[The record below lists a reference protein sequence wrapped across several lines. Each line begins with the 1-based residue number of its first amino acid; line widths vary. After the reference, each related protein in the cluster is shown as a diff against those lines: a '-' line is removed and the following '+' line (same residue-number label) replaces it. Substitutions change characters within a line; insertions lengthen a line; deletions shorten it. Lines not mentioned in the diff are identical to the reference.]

1 MIKQTALLSQ
11 VMIES
16 LQKAEEARFEFL
28 TPELFFYFGVL
39 QQKIVT
45 DIWERNSIDCKK
57 FRRELKRH
65 IDTLER
71 VPKDIDYKVMPSV
84 RFAQMTASA
93 HALADKLNK
102 NEIGLFEAIMATI
115 YIPEPNVIKRILDKI
130 ANIDTEKLADAMFEP
145 LFKEEA
151 INEKL
156 FEIYSNTINNDRKA
170 KRRRRRGKSND
181 DSETEPE
188 TDGNSAGGK
197 TDVSAQKIIAG
208 SLEDII
214 SQIISHAGGN
224 NVGIEIGVT
233 RIPIGISG
241 QMMMPG
247 GQQQPDGD
255 NGEQQEPQE
264 PWMQLVTKING
275 TYKDHYPVIG
285 REEELARTIH
295 ILCKKERH
303 NVLYIGEPGVGKT
316 AMIYGLLKAFDDI
329 EPYAPEHLRKA
340 EVYQLDLTELLA
352 GANYRGELENRIK
365 AIMEGASKRESVI
378 IYIDD
383 IHHLV
388 GLGAGNNDN
397 NDASSMMLPYMDMPN
412 VRFIGTTTYKAF
424 NQQILGHKA
433 LTRRFQTVDI
443 KEPSVDQTVEILENL
458 LPLYEKFHGV
468 KYRNRKDTARYAV
481 EMSNKYI
488 TNRYQPEKSI
498 DLLDESGAYRQAHPL
513 MDGGEQRAAKQWV
526 DKKVIGEMIQKIC
539 NLSNIP
545 DRDDEDE
552 TKRLAKL
559 ADNIKAKI
567 FGQDEAVK
575 QISDAILMSKAGLLD
590 MQKPIASFL
599 FVGQTGVGKT
609 EIAKVLAK
617 ELNVELVRFDMSEYT
632 EKHTVA
638 KLIGSPAGYVGYD
651 DGGLL
656 TDAIRKSPNCVLL
669 LDEIE
674 KAHSD
679 IYNILLQI
687 MDYASLTDNKGQKS
701 DFRHVILVMTS
712 NAGAQYAHQA
722 TVGFNGATAGS
733 AMLTAVK
740 KTFKPEFINRLS
752 ATVLFND
759 INEQM
764 ASLILKKKLGE
775 LADRLKNKNI
785 TLSLSDATFKQLL
798 EKGFSPQYGARE
810 IDRVLNSSLTPLL
823 MREILF
829 GKLKKGGEAKIDFD
843 GEEMTI
849 KKG

>member
-1 MIKQTALLSQ
+1 
-11 VMIES
+11 
-16 LQKAEEARFEFL
+16 
-28 TPELFFYFGVL
+28 
-39 QQKIVT
+39 
-45 DIWERNSIDCKK
+45 
-57 FRRELKRH
+57 
-65 IDTLER
+65 R

-93 HALADKLNK
+93 HALAMKLNK
-102 NEIGLFEAIMATI
+102 SEIGLFEAIMATI
-115 YIPEPNVIKRILDKI
+115 YIPEPNIIKNILEKVSEI
-130 ANIDTEKLADAMFEP
+130 EPEKLADAMFETI
-145 LFKEEA
+145 FREEA
-151 INEKL
+151 INDKI
-156 FEIYSNTINNDRKA
+156 FELYSNSIKNEQRAKA
-170 KRRRRRGKSND
+170 KKKKQAAGKI
-181 DSETEPE
+181 
-188 TDGNSAGGK
+188 
-197 TDVSAQKIIAG
+197 VAG
-208 SLEDII
+208 SLEDLI
-214 SQIISHAGGN
+214 SQIIEHADDG
-224 NVGIEIGVT
+224 VGIEIGVT
-233 RIPIGISG
+233 RIPIDGNGRVMFNPTQG
-241 QMMMPG
+241 QPQNEDG
-247 GQQQPDGD
+247 NGQQQ
-255 NGEQQEPQE
+255 EQQE

-275 TYKDHYPVIG
+275 AYENRNPLVG
-285 REEELARTIH
+285 REEEIKRSIH

-329 EPYAPEHLRKA
+329 EPYAPEHLREA
-340 EVYQLDLTELLA
+340 EVYQLDLTELMA
-352 GANYRGELENRIK
+352 GANYRGDLENRIK
-365 AIMEGASKRESVI
+365 AIMEGASKHKSVI
-378 IYIDD
+378 FYIDD

-388 GLGAGNNDN
+388 GLGTGAGGD
-397 NDASSMMLPYMDMPN
+397 NDAASMLLQYMDMPN
-412 VRFIGTTTYKAF
+412 MRFIGTTGYKEF
-424 NQQILGHKA
+424 NQQIMRHKA
-433 LTRRFQTVDI
+433 LSRRFQSVEI
-443 KEPSVDQTVEILENL
+443 KETTPEQTALILEKL

-468 KYRNRKDTARYAV
+468 KYRNKKELVRYAV
-481 EMSNKYI
+481 EVSNKYI

-498 DLLDESGAYRQAHPL
+498 DLIDETGAYRQAHPI
-513 MDGGEQRAAKQWV
+513 MKPEGGSQSEKQWI
-526 DKKVIGEMIQKIC
+526 DKKLIGEMIQKIC

-545 DRDDEDE
+545 DRDDDDE
-552 TKRLAKL
+552 TMRLGKL

-575 QISDAILMSKAGLLD
+575 QISEAILMSKAGLLD

-617 ELNVELVRFDMSEYT
+617 ELGVELVRFDMSEYT

-701 DFRHVILVMTS
+701 DFRHVILIMTS

-764 ASLILKKKLGE
+764 ASLILQKKLGE
-775 LADRLKNKNI
+775 LSDRLKAKNI
-785 TLSLSDATFKQLL
+785 TLNLTEASIKELL
-798 EKGFSPQYGARE
+798 DKGFSPQYGARE

-829 GKLKKGGEAKIDFD
+829 GKLKKGGEAMIDFD
-843 GEEMTI
+843 GKELTV

>member
-1 MIKQTALLSQ
+1 MVKQTTLLSQ
-11 VMIES
+11 VMVES
-16 LQKAEEARFEFL
+16 LAKAEEARFEFL
-28 TPELFFYFGVL
+28 TPELFFYYGVL

-45 DIWERNSIDCKK
+45 DIWESNNIDVKK
-57 FRRELKRH
+57 FRRELKRY

-71 VPKDIDYKVMPSV
+71 VPKDIEYKVMPSV

-93 HALADKLNK
+93 HALAEKLNK
-102 NEIGLFEAIMATI
+102 SEIGLFEAIMATI
-115 YIPEPNVIKRILDKI
+115 YIPEPNVIKKILDKI
-130 ANIDTEKLADAMFEP
+130 ATIDTEKLADAMFEP

-151 INEKL
+151 INDKL
-156 FEIYSNTINNDRKA
+156 FELYSNSIKNERKE
-170 KRRRRRGKSND
+170 KRKKQRQQRV
-181 DSETEPE
+181 P
-188 TDGNSAGGK
+188 GNGGNIVAG
-197 TDVSAQKIIAG
+197 T
-208 SLEDII
+208 LEDII
-214 SQIISHAGGN
+214 SQIIEHAGGN

-233 RIPIGISG
+233 RIPIDISG
-241 QMMMPG
+241 HPMMSG
-247 GQQQPDGD
+247 SGQ
-255 NGEQQEPQE
+255 EQQEGEDGDAEPKESQE

-275 TYKDHYPVIG
+275 SYKNHNPLIG

-316 AMIYGLLKAFDDI
+316 AMIYGLLEAFDTI

-340 EVYQLDLTELLA
+340 EVYQLDLTDLMA

-365 AIMEGASKRESVI
+365 AIMEGASKHESVI

-388 GLGAGNNDN
+388 GLGSGGNDN
-397 NDASSMMLPYMDMPN
+397 TDASSMMLPYMDMPN
-412 VRFIGTTTYKAF
+412 IRFIGTTSYKAF

-443 KEPSVDQTVEILENL
+443 KEPSVDETVAILESL
-458 LPLYEKFHGV
+458 LPLYEQFHGV
-468 KYRNRKDTARYAV
+468 KYRNKKDTARYAV

-498 DLLDESGAYRQAHPL
+498 DLLDESGAYRQAHPI
-513 MDGGEQRAAKQWV
+513 MKPEGGAQAEKQWV

-575 QISDAILMSKAGLLD
+575 QISEAILMSKAGLLD

-609 EIAKVLAK
+609 EIAKVLAN

-701 DFRHVILVMTS
+701 DFRHVILIMTS

-733 AMLTAVK
+733 AMLSAVK

-764 ASLILKKKLGE
+764 ASLILQKKLGE
-775 LADRLKNKNI
+775 LSDRLKAKNI
-785 TLSLSDATFKQLL
+785 TLNLTDASFKELL
-798 EKGFSPQYGARE
+798 DKGFSPQYGARE

-823 MREILF
+823 MHEILF
-829 GKLKKGGEAKIDFD
+829 GKLKKGGEAMIDFD
-843 GEEMTI
+843 GKELTV